1 MIKYKKSNKD
11 GGKHMKYGL
20 VLAGGGVRG
29 AFHIG
34 VWKALRRMNIELC
47 AVTGTSIGAINGA
60 LVAQGEFETAMK
72 MWRGISLNNII
83 KLPKGMEDKQNI
95 FTLKS
100 IPELAKDMRKNEG
113 LDMSPLEDIVRG
125 IIDEDKLRSSE
136 IDFGIATFSLTQK
149 KGLYKFIEDIP
160 KGSLVDYIMASASI
174 LTVRQIEAEKLS
186 DGGVY
191 DNMPVSMLT
200 QKGIKDIITVDV
212 QGIGINR
219 GYRGAGRNIIQI
231 RSKKPHMGIMEF
243 DSEGIS
249 RSIDDGYISA
259 MTAFGKVQGNTYAFR
274 TEDYLK
280 ARRSY
285 GTELLSGL
293 EKAAEIFDIDKLEI
307 YTVHGLIERVLEEY
321 ALCRARGALKGG
333 AFEKI
338 KKEGDNVLLVWLIEA
353 LESGRDDFV
362 KDILEKLGSIY
373 DAASAIMYFKGGT
386 I

>member
-1 MIKYKKSNKD
+1 
-11 GGKHMKYGL
+11 MKYGL